1 MFYFLGGFVVGVII
15 ALVII
20 RLRTSTAIF
29 RIDSS
34 NPEHPICRLDLNN
47 INLAHKSKLL
57 LKIDHNARLT
67 QE

>member
-34 NPEHPICRLDLNN
+34 NPDYPICRLDLDN